1 MLFVAVVGE
10 EVLDCC
16 LLVVVV
22 VAVVGLV
29 VAEAGGFAV
38 GQPVALGWQWV
49 ENCGGRQDLEQAA
62 VVVDIVAGFER
73 NAAGTVVEDELVV
86 GVGVAAVGTAEDAGI
101 R

>member
-16 LLVVVV
+16 LLVVVVV

-38 GQPVALGWQWV
+38 GQPVALG
-49 ENCGGRQDLEQAA
+49 
-62 VVVDIVAGFER
+62 
-73 NAAGTVVEDELVV
+73 
-86 GVGVAAVGTAEDAGI
+86 
-101 R
+101 

>member
-29 VAEAGGFAV
+29 VAKAGGFAV
-38 GQPVALGWQWV
+38 GQPVALG
-49 ENCGGRQDLEQAA
+49 
-62 VVVDIVAGFER
+62 
-73 NAAGTVVEDELVV
+73 
-86 GVGVAAVGTAEDAGI
+86 
-101 R
+101 

>member
-22 VAVVGLV
+22 VVAVAVVGLV

-38 GQPVALGWQWV
+38 GQPVALG
-49 ENCGGRQDLEQAA
+49 
-62 VVVDIVAGFER
+62 
-73 NAAGTVVEDELVV
+73 
-86 GVGVAAVGTAEDAGI
+86 
-101 R
+101 

>member
-22 VAVVGLV
+22 VVAVVGLE

-38 GQPVALGWQWV
+38 GQPVALG
-49 ENCGGRQDLEQAA
+49 
-62 VVVDIVAGFER
+62 
-73 NAAGTVVEDELVV
+73 
-86 GVGVAAVGTAEDAGI
+86 
-101 R
+101 

>member
-29 VAEAGGFAV
+29 VAEAGGFV
-38 GQPVALGWQWV
+38 VEQPVALG
-49 ENCGGRQDLEQAA
+49 
-62 VVVDIVAGFER
+62 
-73 NAAGTVVEDELVV
+73 
-86 GVGVAAVGTAEDAGI
+86 
-101 R
+101 